1 MAYAVDFFVNHP
13 KSMSPFGKQ
22 HPSVEIEMAAQIDDR
37 TRVPLSWVFSVII
50 CIMVAVSGVIGGAV
64 LYVTD
69 IKTSQAVASV
79 QIANLDA
86 RVNGLEGSMQ
96 AAILEIK
103 GNLKDLADYVN
114 NRERRENASQPSNN
128 KRRTGIGF

>member
-1 MAYAVDFFVNHP
+1 MVRAVDFFVCRRN
-13 KSMSPFGKQ
+13 SMSPFGKQ
-22 HPSVEIEMAAQIDDR
+22 HPSVEIEMAEQIDDR
-37 TRVPLSWVFSVII
+37 TRVPISWVFSVIVF
-50 CIMVAVSGVIGGAV
+50 IMVAVSGVIGGAV

-114 NRERRENASQPSNN
+114 NRERREHTIQPSNI
-128 KRRTGIGF
+128 KRRTGTGF